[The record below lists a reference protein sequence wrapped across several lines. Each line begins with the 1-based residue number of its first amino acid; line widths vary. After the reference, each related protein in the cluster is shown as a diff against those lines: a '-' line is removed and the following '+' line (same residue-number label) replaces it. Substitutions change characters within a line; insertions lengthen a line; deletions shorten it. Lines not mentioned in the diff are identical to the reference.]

1 MTRASRNARRVREPR
16 WQDRRKT
23 DLSLRWGD
31 TKASCVRGRDSL
43 VGLMLSALLLV
54 GLFLGAWGVYLALRT
69 AEII

>member
-1 MTRASRNARRVREPR
+1 M
-16 WQDRRKT
+16 

-43 VGLMLSALLLV
+43 LGLMLSGLLLV
-54 GLFLGAWGVYLALRT
+54 ALFLGAWGVYLALRT